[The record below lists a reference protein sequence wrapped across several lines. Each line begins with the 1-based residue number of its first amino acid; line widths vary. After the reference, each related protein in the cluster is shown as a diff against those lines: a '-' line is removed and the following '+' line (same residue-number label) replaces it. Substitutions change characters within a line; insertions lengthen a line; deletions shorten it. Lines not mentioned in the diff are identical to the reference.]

1 MISRQFIYVRNKVY
15 LLLKLEKNLSPSVQM
30 GELIREV
37 SDLPSQVAGWIINAF
52 WGSVTLLFNLQY
64 HWKQFPGIPQSSS
77 RGKVIGDPWSV

>member
-1 MISRQFIYVRNKVY
+1 MIVHAKNSHFLNKSRSMISRQFIYVRNKVY

-52 WGSVTLLFNLQY
+52 
-64 HWKQFPGIPQSSS
+64 
-77 RGKVIGDPWSV
+77 